1 MASGWSPRNLQN
13 LAGQKT
19 CRLRSLETSE
29 ATVAVGRSPNGN
41 TALGQRA
48 CLLLKRIPEAD
59 MELVSIEHRSV
70 NLASQ
75 MLGIPILHEQE

>member
-1 MASGWSPRNLQN
+1 MSTFE
-13 LAGQKT
+13 KI
-19 CRLRSLETSE
+19 
-29 ATVAVGRSPNGN
+29 
-41 TALGQRA
+41 
-48 CLLLKRIPEAD
+48 IPEAD